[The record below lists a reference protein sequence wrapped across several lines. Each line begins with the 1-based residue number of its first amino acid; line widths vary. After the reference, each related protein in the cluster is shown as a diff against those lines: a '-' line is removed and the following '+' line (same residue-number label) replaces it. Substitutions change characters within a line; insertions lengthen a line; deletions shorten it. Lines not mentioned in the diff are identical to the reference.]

1 MSEYKNVLVVCEQRD
16 GQLQNVSLE
25 LIGKAR
31 DLANDLE
38 SKVIAA
44 IIGKKVQNLSEE
56 LIKYGADEVYYT
68 EDDKLEKY
76 LTEPYVKAT
85 VAIINE
91 LKPEVVLFG
100 ATTIGRDLAPRV
112 SARVGCGLTA
122 DCTKLEIDEE
132 SKNLMM
138 TRPAFGGNLMA
149 TILCEDFRPQMATVR
164 PGVMQALDSD
174 ASRKGEVEEIKVDF
188 TDADMNVKV
197 LDIAKQE
204 SHKKDI
210 TEAKILVSGGRG
222 IGGPEG
228 FKPLQ
233 ELADKLEAE
242 ISASRAS
249 VDSGWITK
257 DHQVGQ
263 TGKTVR
269 PELYFAMGISGA
281 IQHVAGMEDSDLII
295 AVNKDPEAA
304 IFEIADLGVVGDIN
318 AVVPKLIESI
328 EREQKIKAEI

>member
-38 SKVIAA
+38 SKVIAV

-56 LIKYGADEVYYT
+56 LIKYGADEVYYH
-68 EDDKLEKY
+68 EDDKLDKY

-91 LKPEVVLFG
+91 LKPEVVLFC

-132 SKNLMM
+132 TGLLNM
-138 TRPAFGGNLMA
+138 TRPTFGGNLMA
-149 TILCEDFRPQMATVR
+149 TIQSPEARPQMSTVR
-164 PGVMQALDSD
+164 PGVMPKQDPDEA
-174 ASRKGEVEEIKVDF
+174 REGEVHDFDVELTDEDVNVQIIEE
-188 TDADMNVKV
+188 
-197 LDIAKQE
+197 KQE
-204 SHKKDI
+204 DKK
-210 TEAKILVSGGRG
+210 KIKIEDAEVLIAVGRG
-222 IGGPEG
+222 IGSADNMN
-228 FKPLQ
+228 LAY
-233 ELADKLEAE
+233 ELAEVLEGEVA
-242 ISASRAS
+242 SSRAV
-249 VDSGWITK
+249 VDAGWLEK
-257 DHQVGQ
+257 DRQVGQ

-269 PELYFAMGISGA
+269 PNLYIALGISGA
-281 IQHVAGMEDSDLII
+281 IQHLAGMEESDLIVAI
-295 AVNKDPEAA
+295 NKNPDAN
-304 IFEIADLGVVGDIN
+304 IFNVADVGIIGDIN
-318 AVVPKLIESI
+318 EVVPELIK
-328 EREQKIKAEI
+328 KIKLAKSAK

>member
-132 SKNLMM
+132 TGLLNM
-138 TRPAFGGNLMA
+138 TRPTFGGNLMA
-149 TILCEDFRPQMATVR
+149 TIQSPEARPQMSTVR
-164 PGVMQALDSD
+164 PGVMPKQDPDEAREGQIHDFDLELTDED
-174 ASRKGEVEEIKVDF
+174 VNVQIIEE
-188 TDADMNVKV
+188 
-197 LDIAKQE
+197 KQE
-204 SHKKDI
+204 DKK
-210 TEAKILVSGGRG
+210 KIKIEDAEVLIAVGRG
-222 IGGPEG
+222 IGSADNMN
-228 FKPLQ
+228 LAY
-233 ELADKLEAE
+233 ELAEVLEGEVA
-242 ISASRAS
+242 SSRAV
-249 VDSGWITK
+249 VDAGWLEK
-257 DHQVGQ
+257 DRQVGQ

-269 PELYFAMGISGA
+269 PNLYIALGISGA
-281 IQHVAGMEDSDLII
+281 IQHLAGMEESDLIVAI
-295 AVNKDPEAA
+295 NKNPDAN
-304 IFEIADLGVVGDIN
+304 IFNVADVGIIGDIN
-318 AVVPKLIESI
+318 EVVPELIK
-328 EREQKIKAEI
+328 KIKLAKSAK